1 MNMIPVHPDQMT
13 LGWIEQCLS
22 APSSSLAAMTFAPI
36 GTGQMCDSF
45 RLSLDWTNYAGP
57 QTIIAKCPSQDQHS
71 RNVAK
76 MVRNYELEIS
86 WYQDLAAITPI
97 NCPRCYHAEIAA
109 NGVDFALLLD
119 DRAPAKQGDQLA
131 GADPALMSAAII
143 EMASLHAAHWNSA
156 ELEQF
161 KWLQFGAANK
171 ELVRT
176 LLPTL
181 YTGFRERYLDRL
193 GSDILDMGQHLVD
206 RIDVY
211 LDTVPA
217 AFSIVHSDFRL
228 DNLLFLADPDLG
240 TQSITVVDWQTVGIG
255 SPMADLAYFIGTC
268 IADPEIRARAE
279 TELFEQYCGLIET
292 KGITLD
298 RAALWQDY
306 RRYAYSGFIMAIFAS
321 MNVERTERGDEMF
334 AVMAERPAKQI
345 WHLNSAG
352 LLG

>member
-1 MNMIPVHPDQMT
+1 MNMIPVRPDQMT
-13 LGWIEQCLS
+13 LGWLEQSLG
-22 APSSSLAAMTFAPI
+22 APVGALVAMKFGPI

-45 RLSLDWTNYAGP
+45 RLCLDWENHAGP
-57 QTIIAKCPSQDQHS
+57 ATIIAKCPSQDQHS

-86 WYQDLAAITPI
+86 WYQDLAEITPI
-97 NCPRCYHAEIAA
+97 NCPQCFHAQISA

-131 GADPALMSAAII
+131 GADTAMMSAAII
-143 EMASLHAAHWNSA
+143 EMASLHAAHWNSTT
-156 ELEQF
+156 LEQF
-161 KWLQFGAANK
+161 EWLQFGTANK

-176 LLPTL
+176 LLPAL

-193 GSDILDMGQHLVD
+193 GPGILDMGQHLVD
-206 RIDVY
+206 HIDGY
-211 LDTVPA
+211 LDTAPA
-217 AFSIVHSDFRL
+217 AFSVVHGDFRL
-228 DNLLFLADPDLG
+228 DNLLFLANPDLG
-240 TQSITVVDWQTVGIG
+240 KQSITVVDWQTVGIG
-255 SPMADLAYFIGTC
+255 SPVADLAYFIGTC
-268 IADPEIRARAE
+268 IADPDIRAAVE
-279 TELFEQYCGLIET
+279 TELFEQYCGLIEG
-292 KGITLD
+292 KGVTLD
-298 RAALWQDY
+298 RVALWRDY

-345 WHLNSAG
+345 LHLNSAG